1 MLRADPRARRWR
13 RHPDTA
19 FVDDGER
26 ILVLPLGRSPLGS
39 PAAMRASVAE
49 TWRVLSGDPQDFAAL
64 AGRLAE
70 LHTAA
75 AGEIEDDLAAMLTEM
90 EQLLLVEGVVGEG
103 VAGEGVAG
111 EGDGPAT
118 DGPEDDGA
126 VEAGR

>member
-1 MLRADPRARRWR
+1 MLPADPRARRWR

-26 ILVLPLGRSPLGS
+26 ILVLPLGGSPLGS

-75 AGEIEDDLAAMLTEM
+75 AGEIEDDLAEMLTEM
-90 EQLLLVEGVVGEG
+90 EHLLLVEGV
-103 VAGEGVAG
+103 AGEDVAAG
-111 EGDGPAT
+111 
-118 DGPEDDGA
+118 EDDGA